1 MPRLLR
7 LTIAA
12 CLIAATTV
20 VLAACGDTE
29 EKNDYVDAVNNVTS
43 TLNSGLSDV
52 SSQAGSVDSPDQVAG
67 VFTDFAAQLETAT
80 TELEDI
86 SPPEEVT
93 SQHDDLIADL
103 QALSEEA
110 STAAEEIKSGG
121 AAALVATAQG
131 FIAEATRISTE
142 ADATITEINSELQN

>member
-1 MPRLLR
+1 MPRPR
-7 LTIAA
+7 LIIAA

-43 TLNSGLSDV
+43 TLNTGLGDV
-52 SSQAGSVDSPDQVAG
+52 SSQANQVDAPDQVAT

-80 TELEDI
+80 TELDEI
-86 SPPEEVT
+86 TPPDEV
-93 SQHDDLIADL
+93 SELHDQLVGEL
-103 QALSEEA
+103 QELTDSANA
-110 STAAEEIKSGG
+110 AAEGIEGGG
-121 AAALVATAQG
+121 AAALVTTAQE

-142 ADATITEINSELQN
+142 ADATITEINNELQN